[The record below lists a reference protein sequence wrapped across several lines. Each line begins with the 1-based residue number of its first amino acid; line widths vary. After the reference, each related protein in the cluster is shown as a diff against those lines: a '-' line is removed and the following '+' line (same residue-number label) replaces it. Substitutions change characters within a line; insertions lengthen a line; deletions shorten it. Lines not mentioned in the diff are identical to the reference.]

1 MIRMEDKLN
10 ALANEHNEENFSNE
24 CMLEMV
30 MLNLLKDAQKEI
42 LDPIID
48 QTIEIFFIGTTAR
61 SYNALN
67 IYSDRGNNQ
76 MIVRPTAKPR
86 EALVDAPAIVAP
98 PSESELPRPITIE
111 KTTYRSRNYFEP
123 I

>member
-1 MIRMEDKLN
+1 MIHVEDKLN
-10 ALANEHNEENFSNE
+10 ALAKGHNEENFSNE

-30 MLNLLKDAQKEI
+30 MLDWLRDASKRLFELIFDFQF
-42 LDPIID
+42 LIICRV
-48 QTIEIFFIGTTAR
+48 GTTAR

-67 IYSDRGNNQ
+67 IYSDRGRNQ

-98 PSESELPRPITIE
+98 PTESELPRPITIE
-111 KTTYRSRNYFEP
+111 TTYRSRNYFEP